1 MELDKNVVRIN
12 ALELKSFN
20 EERFNPRVIYQ
31 SNEIKVI
38 LAYFKEGQFI
48 PVHTP
53 GVDVVLCIL
62 DGRAEVVTGEDRMV
76 AGEKDIII
84 VPEGVKRGVKALTEL
99 TVLHI
104 VQPPPSEEDHEEVH
118 KKIAQGIFE

>member
-1 MELDKNVVRIN
+1 MGLDKNVVRIN

-20 EERFNPRVIYQ
+20 DERFNPRLVYQ

-38 LAYFKEGQFI
+38 VAFFREGQFI

-62 DGRAEVVTGEDRMV
+62 DGKAEVVAGEDRMV
-76 AGEKDIII
+76 AGQKDIII
-84 VPEGVKRGVKALTEL
+84 VPRGLKRGIKALTEL

-104 VQPPPSEEDHEEVH
+104 VQPPPSGEDHEEVH
-118 KKIAQGIFE
+118 RKITQGIFE